1 MIKASQ
7 DMPLPLTVYN
17 YKSQSLRDVSIIPTR
32 NWGGQGMLG
41 VTIRFDTYH
50 NAEEHMVRVLGVAKN
65 SPADLAGLQA
75 NSDYLLGTAE
85 NVSLQLC
92 FAYFMDVYFSF
103 LYVLNLLKGLLCS

>member
-1 MIKASQ
+1 MLTIALDSSFTSGVPFTKLDNTLIEMIKASQ

-85 NVSLQLC
+85 NVSL
-92 FAYFMDVYFSF
+92 
-103 LYVLNLLKGLLCS
+103 